1 MPAVVAV
8 RNGPHAGIAKAEV
21 RRWADRMLA
30 DLDLADRELS
40 VVLTDDAEIH
50 ALNRAYRDKDAP
62 TDVLA
67 FAMRE
72 GEASELAGPMLG
84 DVVISIDTARRQ
96 ARARRRE
103 LDAEVRMLL
112 AHGLLHLVGWDHRT
126 AAQDRRMKARTRALV
141 RSCTRDAATKKRAP

>member
-1 MPAVVAV
+1 MPAVVSV
-8 RNGPHAGIAKAEV
+8 RNGPHAGIARADV
-21 RRWADRMLA
+21 RRWAERMLRA
-30 DLDLADRELS
+30 LDLVDRELS

-50 ALNRAYRDKDAP
+50 ALNRAYRRKDRP

-67 FAMRE
+67 FAMLE
-72 GEASELAGPMLG
+72 GEAAEMAGGMLG

-96 ARARRRE
+96 ARSHRRE

-126 AAQDRRMKARTRALV
+126 DAEDRRMKAKTRALV
-141 RSCTRDAATKKRAP
+141 RAATSEKKKRGP